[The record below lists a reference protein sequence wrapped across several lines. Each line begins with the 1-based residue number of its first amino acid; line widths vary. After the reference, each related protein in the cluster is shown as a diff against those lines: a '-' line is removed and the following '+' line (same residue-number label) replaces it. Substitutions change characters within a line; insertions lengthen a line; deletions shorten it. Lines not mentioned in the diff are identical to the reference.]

1 VRAVITDGIA
11 EFSAR
16 DWNAL
21 VGDSYPFLRHEF
33 LLAAE
38 TSGCVSAESGWS
50 PRHIGLL
57 DDKNKLIGAMPL
69 YEKTH
74 SWGEFVFDWSWAQA
88 YRQAGL
94 DYYPKLVSAAPYTP
108 APSTRLFA
116 ADQELKSA
124 LLQAA
129 LT

>member
-1 VRAVITDGIA
+1 VRAVVTDGIA
-11 EFSAR
+11 EFGAH

-21 VGDSYPFLRHEF
+21 IGDDYPFLRHEF

-38 TSGCVSAESGWS
+38 ASGCVSPDTGWS
-50 PRHIGLL
+50 PRHIGLY
-57 DDKNKLIGAMPL
+57 DDKNKLLGAMPL

-88 YRQAGL
+88 YQQAGL

-108 APSTRLFA
+108 APSTRI
-116 ADQELKSA
+116 
-124 LLQAA
+124 
-129 LT
+129 